1 MNIAVI
7 GLGTFGRSL
16 VLSLHKAGHNLNV
29 VDLDQSAVSQV
40 KDYCDQAVVGDV
52 TQKELLEEMGMG
64 LMDAVVVALGHDM
77 GASVMSTLLV
87 KEMGA
92 KTVVCK
98 AVTPEHERILRRVGA
113 DSVVFP
119 EREAAD
125 RLAMSLSNP
134 DLMDYLPIS
143 DDFSVVEL
151 APPSWMLNKTLVEL
165 DLRRRFN
172 INVVAVREII
182 PKRIHLVVSPDY
194 VVKDSD
200 VLVVVG
206 ARKDLEKLGDESA

>member
-1 MNIAVI
+1 MDIAVI

-29 VDLDQSAVSQV
+29 VDLDQSAVGQV
-40 KDYCDQAVVGDV
+40 QDYCDQVVGDV

-64 LMDAVVVALGHDM
+64 LMDAVVVALGHDT

-151 APPSWMLNKTLVEL
+151 APPSWMLNKTLTEL

-206 ARKDLEKLGDESA
+206 ARKDLEKLAEESD

>member
-1 MNIAVI
+1 
-7 GLGTFGRSL
+7 
-16 VLSLHKAGHNLNV
+16 
-29 VDLDQSAVSQV
+29 
-40 KDYCDQAVVGDV
+40 
-52 TQKELLEEMGMG
+52 
-64 LMDAVVVALGHDM
+64 
-77 GASVMSTLLV
+77 
-87 KEMGA
+87 
-92 KTVVCK
+92 
-98 AVTPEHERILRRVGA
+98 VGA

-151 APPSWMLNKTLVEL
+151 APPSWMLNKTLTEL

-206 ARKDLEKLGDESA
+206 ARKDLEKLAEESD